1 MRKKECGQKRL
12 VNKYLTIKR
21 VIHLLLYIFWYFVD
35 AKNTNIL
42 FAHKNQGDSS
52 KDDSISFSS
61 IVEKR
66 VKESLKQIH
75 RTKSDD
81 DPMLHKAFVCIIC
94 NSIIHGTTPLCCLK
108 RDHIRKHKHRLSV
121 ESYEKYYKTSLPE
134 SLKEDY
140 HVPGFPG
147 FLLSRRLRRLR
158 MGG

>member
-1 MRKKECGQKRL
+1 M
-12 VNKYLTIKR
+12 
-21 VIHLLLYIFWYFVD
+21 IHLLLYIFWHFVD

-42 FAHKNQGDSS
+42 FAHKNQS
-52 KDDSISFSS
+52 SFSS
-61 IVEKR
+61 IIEKR

-94 NSIIHGTTPLCCLK
+94 DSIIHGTTPLRYLK
-108 RDHIRKHKHRLSV
+108 KDQIRKHKHRMSV

-140 HVPGFPG
+140 HVPGFPRL
-147 FLLSRRLRRLR
+147 LLSPRLR
-158 MGG
+158 

>member
-1 MRKKECGQKRL
+1 M
-12 VNKYLTIKR
+12 
-21 VIHLLLYIFWYFVD
+21 IHLLLYVFLHSVN

-66 VKESLKQIH
+66 VKESLKQLH

-81 DPMLHKAFVCIIC
+81 DPMLHKAFVCIIWDG
-94 NSIIHGTTPLCCLK
+94 IIHGTTPLRYLK
-108 RDHIRKHKHRLSV
+108 RDQIRKHKHRLSV
-121 ESYEKYYKTSLPE
+121 ESYEKYYKTSLPT
-134 SLKEDY
+134 SLKKDY

-147 FLLSRRLRRLR
+147 LLLSPRLRNFK
-158 MGG
+158 GG